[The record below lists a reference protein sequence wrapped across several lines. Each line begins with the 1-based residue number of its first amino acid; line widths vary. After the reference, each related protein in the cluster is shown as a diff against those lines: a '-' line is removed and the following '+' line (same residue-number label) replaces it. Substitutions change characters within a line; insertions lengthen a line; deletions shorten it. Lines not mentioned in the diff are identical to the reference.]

1 MVNTTQVAH
10 QIFDVHEIYYN
21 LFNSQP
27 ILMIKGLNLLKM
39 LVL

>member
-1 MVNTTQVAH
+1 MVNTTKVAR
-10 QIFDVHEIYYN
+10 QIFDVQEIYYN